1 MIKILYVL
9 GMSLVLSILIGSVQ
23 VSAKENIFST
33 KDKEVYVENN
43 QYGEIIQTEI
53 DYSNA
58 NIETVEGAK
67 VTYSEAKEIS
77 EESQSN
83 TRPLLKKSS
92 KTTGTKTVI
101 PGGMIYKGV
110 TVKQNFSGYSFSYK
124 ADYTIIYGKIEWGSK
139 YADRL
144 DRIYGINYSTNNGGS
159 ILSKGVFRKNEKSGY
174 SAYGG
179 VKMVINNTSGGNYT
193 VYNYIRVGKDKVWL
207 DYVNNR

>member
-1 MIKILYVL
+1 MIRILYVL
-9 GMSLVLSILIGSVQ
+9 GMSLVLSILIGTSP
-23 VSAKENIFST
+23 VSAKESISST
-33 KDKEVYVENN
+33 KDKEVYIDNN
-43 QYGEIIQTEI
+43 QYGEVIQIEI
-53 DYSNA
+53 DYSDA
-58 NIETVEGAK
+58 NIKTEDGAN
-67 VTYSEAKEIS
+67 VTYSEAKKIS

-92 KTTGTKTVI
+92 KTNGSKTVI

-124 ADYTIIYGKIEWGSK
+124 ADYTTIYGKIEWGSR

-144 DRIYGINYSTNNGGS
+144 DRIYGITYSTTKGGS

-179 VKMVINNTSGGNYT
+179 VKMVINNTNGGNYT

-207 DYVNNR
+207 DYVNNS

>member
-110 TVKQNFSGYSFSYK
+110 TVK
-124 ADYTIIYGKIEWGSK
+124 
-139 YADRL
+139 
-144 DRIYGINYSTNNGGS
+144 
-159 ILSKGVFRKNEKSGY
+159 
-174 SAYGG
+174 
-179 VKMVINNTSGGNYT
+179 
-193 VYNYIRVGKDKVWL
+193 
-207 DYVNNR
+207 